1 MTFDAHTNLWFDEL
15 VAYAHRYEAGEAA
28 NVTDTL
34 RDFSRKPPTRRNALS
49 LCAMVVH
56 VGHAALGTHVAAVL
70 NRQFRRE
77 FRYAF
82 SQMRFQV
89 SAASELFSLI
99 RQAVASPGRG

>member
-1 MTFDAHTNLWFDEL
+1 MTFNDHTNLWFDEL
-15 VAYAHRYEAGEAA
+15 VAYAHRYDAGEAA

-49 LCAMVVH
+49 LCAMVAH
-56 VGHAALGTHVAAVL
+56 VGHATLDAHVDAVL
-70 NRQFRRE
+70 TRQFTPE
-77 FRYAF
+77 FRFAF

-99 RQAVASPGRG
+99 RQAVTSPGQG

>member
-15 VAYAHRYEAGEAA
+15 VAYAYRYEAGEAA

-34 RDFSRKPPTRRNALS
+34 RNLSRKPPTRRNALS
-49 LCAMVVH
+49 LRAMVAH
-56 VGHAALGTHVAAVL
+56 VGHAALDAHVDAVL
-70 NRQFRRE
+70 NRQFKPE

-99 RQAVASPGRG
+99 RQAIAYPGGG

>member
-15 VAYAHRYEAGEAA
+15 VAYAHRYDAGEAA

-49 LCAMVVH
+49 LRAMVAH

-82 SQMRFQV
+82 SRRKSQV
-89 SAASELFSLI
+89 SAASALFDLI
-99 RQAVASPGRG
+99 NQATTYPR